1 MTTRIAR
8 IFSAFVFSSL
18 FATSAKAHHAMD
30 GQTPTTLYEGLVS
43 GLAHPVIG
51 LDHLAFIVAAGLIA
65 AVAGMSLFAPL
76 LFVAGSLI
84 GVGLHLMLLDLPAVE
99 IIIAASVLAGGW
111 LLARGRAV
119 ENQILVFALFLVVG
133 LFHGYAFGE
142 AIVGS
147 EETPLIAYL
156 AGLAAIQSA
165 IALGAYFL
173 VQSRGWAIEAMQ
185 PRLAGAAILGVG
197 VTFLAGHLV
206 G

>member
-1 MTTRIAR
+1 M
-8 IFSAFVFSSL
+8 
-18 FATSAKAHHAMD
+18 
-30 GQTPTTLYEGLVS
+30 
-43 GLAHPVIG
+43 IG

-65 AVAGMSLFAPL
+65 AVAGMSLFAPF

-84 GVGLHLMLLDLPAVE
+84 GVGLHLMLLDLPAAE

-133 LFHGYAFGE
+133 VFHGYAFGE

-185 PRLAGAAILGVG
+185 PRLAGAVILGVG